1 MPLFGGCL
9 HNCAIR
15 GIKIERL
22 GTQDGSVIKL
32 ENRVAP
38 QTITIIPANE
48 GVIFKCFVSDA

>member
-1 MPLFGGCL
+1 M